1 MGTLSRAA
9 AVRRELPASWHIPY
23 AAHLAPEV
31 VVTRAGDYV
40 QTLRL
45 AGASFESAD
54 DETLNNYHERLN
66 VTWRNIA
73 SPNVALWVHL
83 IRRREVPRAVPL
95 EGTGFADAL
104 ARRYQERLAGE
115 TLMVNELYLTLLF
128 RPVTGVAPSL
138 VSRLLSGH
146 QAGSGERER
155 TSALESCAKL
165 RETVLASLARYEPE
179 VLGVYLH
186 GGRRYSSL
194 LEFFALLVNG
204 EFQRVP
210 LPRGPI
216 ANVLVTTRLLFG
228 SEVIEYRLPT
238 CTRFGAVLGIKEY
251 PTPTVVGM
259 LNGLLS
265 APFPF
270 VLTQSFTFLTKA
282 TGQGLLRRQR

>member
-1 MGTLSRAA
+1 MSTLSRAA
-9 AVRRELPASWHIPY
+9 AMRRELPASWQIPY
-23 AAHLAPEV
+23 AAHLAAEV
-31 VVTRAGDYV
+31 IVTRAGDYV

-128 RPVTGVAPSL
+128 RPVAGVAPSV

-155 TSALESCAKL
+155 TSALESRAQL
-165 RETVLASLARYEPE
+165 RETVLASLARHEPE
-179 VLGVYLH
+179 GLGAYLH
-186 GGRRYSSL
+186 AGPRYSPRPQCL
-194 LEFFALLVNG
+194 AL
-204 EFQRVP
+204 R
-210 LPRGPI
+210 
-216 ANVLVTTRLLFG
+216 
-228 SEVIEYRLPT
+228 
-238 CTRFGAVLGIKEY
+238 
-251 PTPTVVGM
+251 
-259 LNGLLS
+259 
-265 APFPF
+265 
-270 VLTQSFTFLTKA
+270 
-282 TGQGLLRRQR
+282 

>member
-73 SPNVALWVHL
+73 SPNVALWAHL
-83 IRRREVPRAVPL
+83 IRRREVPRAVPV
-95 EGTGFADAL
+95 EGTAFADAL
-104 ARRYQERLAGE
+104 ARRYRERLAGE

-138 VSRLLSGH
+138 VSRLLSG
-146 QAGSGERER
+146 QSAVGPRER
-155 TSALESCAKL
+155 TSALENCAKL

-204 EFQRVP
+204 EFQRIP
-210 LPRGPI
+210 LPRAPI
-216 ANVLVTTRLLFG
+216 ANVLATTRLLFG
-228 SEVIEYRLPT
+228 SEGIEYRFAT
-238 CTRFGAVLGIKEY
+238 STRFRAVLRI
-251 PTPTVVGM
+251 
-259 LNGLLS
+259 
-265 APFPF
+265 
-270 VLTQSFTFLTKA
+270 
-282 TGQGLLRRQR
+282 